1 VSGSLWGQT
10 LVMALVLEL
19 VEMME
24 ALLVHLLVMELAL

>member
-1 VSGSLWGQT
+1 MSGSLWGQK

-24 ALLVHLLVMELAL
+24 ALLVHLLVMQLAL